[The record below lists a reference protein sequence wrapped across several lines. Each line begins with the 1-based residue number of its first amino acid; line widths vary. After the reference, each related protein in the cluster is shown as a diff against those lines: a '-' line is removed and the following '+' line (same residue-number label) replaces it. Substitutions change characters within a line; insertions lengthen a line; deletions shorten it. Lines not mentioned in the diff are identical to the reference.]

1 MDWLL
6 IDGMNLAYRSFFAI
20 RELKRSD
27 GFATNALHG
36 WVRTLWMLLDTHK
49 PKKGVVVFFDAFG
62 GSTRHLE
69 ILPEYKSQRADTP
82 DDLLAQLPFIKQ
94 TVQFMGHALIEEQG
108 MEADDLLASAAIAL
122 SQKGDE
128 VAIVSADKD
137 FAQLVGG
144 NLFWMVPPPTANPA
158 LGWRCFDPGAVKA
171 KFGVMPVQIPD
182 YLAIIGDSSDNIPG
196 VRGVGPK
203 TAVKWL
209 QDYGNI
215 AGMFAHIYSIEPA
228 RFREKLAES
237 KDLLAR
243 NLTLVRLKTDCALPN
258 LHPVKTDAK
267 ALLALL
273 ESMEMRKAAAEA
285 TKRMGQ
291 MELF

>member
-20 RELKRSD
+20 RELRRSD
-27 GFATNALHG
+27 GFSTNAIHG
-36 WVRTLWMLLDTHK
+36 WIRTLWMLIDTHK

-62 GSTRHLE
+62 GSDRHLK

-82 DDLLAQLPFIKQ
+82 EDLLAQLPFIKQ
-94 TVQFMGHALIEEQG
+94 TVRFMGYALIEQPG
-108 MEADDLLASAAIAL
+108 MEADDLLASASVGL
-122 SQKGDE
+122 SQQGDE
-128 VAIVSADKD
+128 VGIVSADKD
-137 FAQLVGG
+137 FAQLVGEK
-144 NLFWMVPPPTANPA
+144 LFWIVPPPTANPA
-158 LGWRCFDPGAVKA
+158 LGWRCFDPGVVKS

-196 VRGVGPK
+196 IRGVGPK
-203 TAVKWL
+203 TALKWL

-215 AGMFAHIYSIEPA
+215 AGMLEHIDSIEPT

-243 NLTLVRLKTDCALPN
+243 NLTLVRLKTDCILPD
-258 LHPVKTDAK
+258 LTPFKTDSK
-267 ALLALL
+267 ALIALL
-273 ESMEMRKAAAEA
+273 ELMEMNKTVAEVN
-285 TKRMGQ
+285 KRMGQ